1 MRPLLI
7 AALAGTL
14 LTPAVAADRA
24 TPDEAKALLQK
35 AAAHYKSVGRAKAL
49 ADFNAGKAPFKDRDL
64 YVVCLAPNNTIAA
77 NGQFPKYVGSPVD
90 VLKDSKGKPLG
101 IEILKAG
108 SAKDGGTVSF
118 VMTNPVSGKMEPKV
132 LFAQKFGDDVCGVGA
147 YTAP

>member
-1 MRPLLI
+1 
-7 AALAGTL
+7 
-14 LTPAVAADRA
+14 
-24 TPDEAKALLQK
+24 
-35 AAAHYKSVGRAKAL
+35 VGRAKAL

-90 VLKDSKGKPLG
+90 VLKDAKGKPLG
-101 IEILKAG
+101 TEILKAG
-108 SAKDGGTVSF
+108 SAKEGGTVSF

-132 LFAQKFGDDVCGVGA
+132 LFAQKFSDDVCGVGA